1 MCGGRGIFLGAIS
14 FRRVQYLPSCL
25 KLFDPLGQTVKKI
38 MIKPIDN
45 EIKKQVMNRIVLASE
60 KSVV

>member
-1 MCGGRGIFLGAIS
+1 MGRGGIFPGAIL
-14 FRRVQYLPSCL
+14 FRRVQYPPSCL
-25 KLFDPLGQTVKKI
+25 KLFDPLEQTVKKI